1 MNVGFVDPKLDRI
14 ESDLLNK
21 LGKKKTDQDL
31 LPDGL
36 EALRQ
41 ELSLSDVMRLI
52 ERTARWVDPKTFEY
66 LPVWYPEHAR
76 RGLFYKANWSE
87 PQMNRNR
94 QTGVTIHKSEGN
106 IHANKALTLALGLR
120 AAERPNWS
128 CCHIWGVDDAAYQIS
143 NAVVQDRR
151 FFSCVAN
158 MVLLPTPLKAFTD
171 VMPEV
176 KMMLRVSALHLY
188 GWSCDHEEVA
198 DIAEQ
203 VSEWGS
209 WESYPESWP
218 KRGTNSLPLGTV
230 PFSARIKEAADRRK
244 AAIRKDLASAGP
256 NYPRE
261 EVEKVLNYWN
271 VPL

>member
-1 MNVGFVDPKLDRI
+1 MLKNLDK
-14 ESDLLNK
+14 E
-21 LGKKKTDQDL
+21 KTDQDL

-41 ELSLSDVMRLI
+41 ELSLADVMGLI

-76 RGLFYKANWSE
+76 RGLFYKANWCE

-94 QTGVTIHKSEGN
+94 QTGVSIHKSEGN
-106 IHANKALTLALGLR
+106 THANKALTLALGLR
-120 AAERPNWS
+120 AGERPNWS
-128 CCHIWGVDDAAYQIS
+128 CCHIWGVDDASYQVS

-158 MVLLPTPLKAFTD
+158 MVLHPTPLKAFTD

-176 KMMLRVSALHLY
+176 KMLLRVCALKLY
-188 GWSCDHEEVA
+188 GWSCDHEEVE
-198 DIAEQ
+198 DIAKH
-203 VSEWGS
+203 VANWAS
-209 WESYPESWP
+209 WDGYPQSWP
-218 KRGTNSLPLGTV
+218 KPGKISLPLGTA
-230 PFSARIKEAADRRK
+230 PFSARIKEAAERRK

-256 NYPRE
+256 HYPRE
-261 EVEKVLNYWN
+261 DVLKVLSYWD
-271 VPL
+271 VSL

>member
-1 MNVGFVDPKLDRI
+1 VSDVLKNLDK
-14 ESDLLNK
+14 EQ
-21 LGKKKTDQDL
+21 TDQDL

-41 ELSLSDVMRLI
+41 ELSLADVMGLI
-52 ERTARWVDPKTFEY
+52 ERTARWVDPNTFKY

-76 RGLFYKANWSE
+76 RGLFYKTNWSE

-106 IHANKALTLALGLR
+106 THANKALTLALGLR

-128 CCHIWGVDDAAYQIS
+128 CCHIWGIDDAAYQIS
-143 NAVVQDRR
+143 NAVVQDHR

-176 KMMLRVSALHLY
+176 KMMLRVCALHLY

-198 DIAEQ
+198 DIAKQ
-203 VSEWGS
+203 VSENGS
-209 WESYPESWP
+209 WEAYPESWP
-218 KRGTNSLPLGTV
+218 KPGTNSLPLGTV
-230 PFSARIKEAADRRK
+230 PFSTRIKEAADRRK
-244 AAIRKDLASAGP
+244 AAIRRDLASAGP

-261 EVEKVLNYWN
+261 EVHKVLSYWN
-271 VPL
+271 ISH